1 MDVFE
6 RLIEDDTKQASIIM
20 ATFAYQSA
28 MRDEKIPRRALE
40 GNPTIRIKGE
50 SEKPQE

>member
-6 RLIEDDTKQASIIM
+6 RLIEDDAKQASIIM
-20 ATFAYQSA
+20 ATFAYQAA

-40 GNPTIRIKGE
+40 GNPTMQPKATA
-50 SEKPQE
+50 SK